1 MQFKTGGSSQPTTMT
16 IDTNRNLTVHT
27 TFYNNSDDR
36 LKENETIIENACET
50 LSKLRPHFLR

>member
-1 MQFKTGGSSQPTTMT
+1 MEVRTNTNHTMQFNTGGSGQPITMA

-36 LKENETIIENACET
+36 IKENV
-50 LSKLRPHFLR
+50 